1 MSPIRFAAIAL
12 PMLLLAGCGGSAP
25 APTAPSSETST
36 AAEAPAAA
44 PAAPATTDSTSVVIG
59 TWAVDPAQC
68 TAPVVISATKYSEG
82 SKTCDVSGFTDNGNG
97 TMTADMS
104 CGGSAEQVNMRPI
117 FGPLGAGIDLSGSAA
132 PTTVY
137 RCPAPKS

>member
-1 MSPIRFAAIAL
+1 MSPFRFAAIAL
-12 PMLLLAGCGGSAP
+12 PMLLLAACGGSNP
-25 APTAPSSETST
+25 APTASSSEASGT
-36 AAEAPAAA
+36 AA
-44 PAAPATTDSTSVVIG
+44 PAASAAATPASNDSTEVVFG

-82 SKTCDVSGFTDNGNG
+82 SKACDVSGFTDNGDG

-104 CGGSAEQVNMRPI
+104 CGGAAEQVKMRPI

-137 RCPAPKS
+137 RCAAPKS